1 MRFLNFITLTLVLL
15 SVTNTWALPI
25 DWHGTFGVDSTRITD
40 YRRGAEPNTSPPVGS
55 EVIPSAGGNRNNA
68 SFQSYVFRLNPNIVV
83 NDSASIFGEITTGY
97 GRGGFMGD
105 GSVNRQNTSP
115 NTPNRSFGNSLY
127 YYNTSS
133 SDSNLVLNKF
143 YMELYSDAATFVIG
157 RQPINFGLGALFN
170 EGSGTWDRHTSV
182 NDGFSAKLKFSN
194 FKFVPHWAKIN
205 SASGNRTDAAN
216 VSDYGIQAM
225 YDNPDK
231 DMVVGIY
238 YGKRKSQ
245 TNSNYY
251 KSGALLQGDTNL
263 KLIDVF
269 FKKGFGKLSTGL
281 EIPLASGNMGH
292 VYNANDK
299 VSYSAKAVVLE
310 TKYEFSEKW
319 TGGLMAGQ
327 ISGSDGDQSKFGA
340 MYLNPNYQVANL
352 LYRYNLYAIADATQS
367 VWDSYMTNTRYAKLF
382 GKYQNESWVWN
393 AGLLYAQAEQVAKVG
408 TSFDHERNASFTAT
422 ENQKKDLGY
431 ELDAGFDFLWN
442 PNVTLS
448 GNGGYLFTGDYYKYT
463 NSGTQSK
470 VKNMYVTSLS
480 VAVTF

>member
-1 MRFLNFITLTLVLL
+1 MRFLAFILL
-15 SVTNTWALPI
+15 ISVSSAWALPI
-25 DWHGTFGVDSTRITD
+25 DWHGNFGVDTTRLTN
-40 YRRGAEPNTSPPVGS
+40 YRQGADPTTTPGAGS
-55 EVIPSAGGNRNNA
+55 EVIPSANGNRDNA

-105 GSVNRQNTSP
+105 SSVNRQNTTA

-133 SDSNLVLNKF
+133 GDSNLVLNKF

-157 RQPINFGLGALFN
+157 RQPINFGLGAMFN
-170 EGSGTWDRHTSV
+170 EGNNTWDRHTSV
-182 NDGFSAKLKFSN
+182 NDGFSARLKFSN
-194 FKFVPHWAKIN
+194 FKFIPHWAKIN
-205 SASGNRTDAAN
+205 SAAGNKTDAAN
-216 VSDYGIQAM
+216 VTDYGVQAM

-231 DMVVGIY
+231 DMIVGVY

-245 TNSNYY
+245 TSNTYL
-251 KSGALLQGDTNL
+251 KSGTIDQGDTNI
-263 KLIDVF
+263 KLIDIFV
-269 FKKGFGKLSTGL
+269 KKTVGKFSAGA
-281 EIPLASGNMGH
+281 EMPFASGNMGH
-292 VYNANDK
+292 VFNANDK
-299 VSYSAKAVVLE
+299 VNYGAKAVVVE

-327 ISGSDGDQSKFGA
+327 ISGSDGSQSKFGA

-367 VWDSYMTNTRYAKLF
+367 VWDSYMTNTSYAKLF
-382 GKYQNESWVWN
+382 AKYQNESWVWN
-393 AGLLYAQAEQVAKVG
+393 GGVLYAQAEQVAKAG
-408 TSFDHERNASFTAT
+408 TTSFDHEKNASFAAT
-422 ENQKKDLGY
+422 EDQKRNLGY
-431 ELDAGFDFLWN
+431 EVDLGFDYLWN

-448 GNGGYLFTGDYYKYT
+448 GNSGYLFTGDYYKYT
-463 NSGTQSK
+463 NSASAGK

-480 VAVTF
+480 VAIAF